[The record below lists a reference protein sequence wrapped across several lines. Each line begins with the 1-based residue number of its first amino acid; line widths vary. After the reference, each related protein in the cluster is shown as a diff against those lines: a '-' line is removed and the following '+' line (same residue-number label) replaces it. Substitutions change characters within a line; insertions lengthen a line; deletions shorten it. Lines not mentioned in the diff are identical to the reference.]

1 MAFRD
6 LYFTNN
12 DWERST
18 LLKINVPAVN
28 KHEKLTAFKAL
39 SMYSGYEVVVF
50 SSNCVILM
58 ASVCFSQH
66 KEAKQ

>member
-1 MAFRD
+1 MTFRD

-28 KHEKLTAFKAL
+28 KHEKLTPFKAL
-39 SMYSGYEVVVF
+39 SMYSGYEVVF

-58 ASVCFSQH
+58 ALVCFSQR
-66 KEAKQ
+66 KEVES

>member
-1 MAFRD
+1 MTFGD

-28 KHEKLTAFKAL
+28 KHEKLIAFKAL
-39 SMYSGYEVVVF
+39 SVYSGYEVVVF
-50 SSNCVILM
+50 SSNCVILK
-58 ASVCFSQH
+58 APVCFSQR
-66 KEAKQ
+66 KEVES